1 MMDMLLRSP
10 GRGNDLEDSR
20 AASLPLPQVEGKFL
34 SVDGRRF
41 WAKGVTYGSFRAND
55 DGEPFPPFAQLLD
68 DFAQM
73 RDAGINVARIYS
85 PPSDRIAD
93 AAADRGLRL
102 VPHHCSV

>member
-1 MMDMLLRSP
+1 MMNRGGRLTGGRVAELQRWEPMMDMLLRSP

-34 SVDGRRF
+34 LVDGRRF

-55 DGEPFPPFAQLLD
+55 HGEPFPPFAQLLD

-73 RDAGINVARIYS
+73 RDAGINV
-85 PPSDRIAD
+85 
-93 AAADRGLRL
+93 
-102 VPHHCSV
+102 